1 MDNVEKSIMIYMKNE
16 NGVAVPIYV
25 GKNDRVEAIY
35 MEAATT
41 RAIHRGSLKGKAFFH
56 NGHRLKSTDVIGD
69 VGIEHHDTV
78 RLMITDSAHLPTM
91 VGKGPED
98 AVLSYEFSC
107 NAHAPLL
114 RATVRRLMS
123 RLVHIVNQAYKV
135 MKFFLF

>member
-78 RLMITDSAHLPTM
+78 RLMSI
-91 VGKGPED
+91 GPHRQPSIQGDEI
-98 AVLSYEFSC
+98 LS
-107 NAHAPLL
+107 LL
-114 RATVRRLMS
+114 NNKRDPGEA
-123 RLVHIVNQAYKV
+123 
-135 MKFFLF
+135 